1 MFADTHCHIYAEYY
15 DDIDILVEKI
25 QGNKIGWLINNGCDN
40 KSNLE
45 VMDLI
50 KKYDFMYGALGIHP
64 EAVKNYMK
72 NDLDLIE
79 KNITNSKIVAI
90 GEIGLDYHYGK
101 DDRDEQ
107 IVLFKKQLELAQ
119 RYNLPVII
127 HSRDAT
133 EDTIN
138 ILKNFKLKGVIH
150 SFTGSYETAQIY
162 LKMGFLL
169 GINGVITFKN
179 CKLQE
184 VVERLSLKNIVLETD
199 SPYLTPV
206 PFRGQKND
214 SSHIVDIAQ
223 FIANL
228 KNVTLEEVAQE
239 TTANA
244 RQLFDF

>member
-25 QGNKIGWLINNGCDN
+25 QGNKIGWLINNGCDS

-64 EAVKNYMK
+64 EAVKNYTK
-72 NDLDLIE
+72 NDLDFIE

-90 GEIGLDYHYGK
+90 GEIGIDYHYGK

-179 CKLQE
+179 CKLKE

-228 KNVTLEEVAQE
+228 KNVTLEAVAQE

>member
-64 EAVKNYMK
+64 EAVKNYTK

-79 KNITNSKIVAI
+79 RNITNSKIVAI

-138 ILKNFKLKGVIH
+138 ILKNFKVKGVIH

-179 CKLQE
+179 CKLKE

>member
-64 EAVKNYMK
+64 EAVKNYTK

-79 KNITNSKIVAI
+79 RNITNSKIVAI

-133 EDTIN
+133 EDTIK